1 MSLIGTIDSWAGN
14 PLEVGPMY
22 PWVGFEVGFFLVSL
36 ALWICWMVWL
46 LKTEGTVYLH
56 EAQRLKQRDV
66 SDVVG
71 GEDDIY

>member
-14 PLEVGPMY
+14 PLEIGPMY
-22 PWVGFEVGFFLVSL
+22 PWVGFEAVLVLASV
-36 ALWICWMVWL
+36 ALWVCWTVWQ
-46 LKTEGTVYLH
+46 LKTEGETYSY
-56 EAQRLKQRDV
+56 EAQRLKQREV

>member
-1 MSLIGTIDSWAGN
+1 MNLIGTVDSWAGN

-36 ALWICWMVWL
+36 ALWIGWMVWL
-46 LKTEGTVYLH
+46 LKTEGAAYLH
-56 EAQRLKQRDV
+56 EVQRLKQRDV

>member
-1 MSLIGTIDSWAGN
+1 MSLTGTIDSWAVN

-22 PWVGFEVGFFLVSL
+22 PWVGLEVVLFLVSL
-36 ALWICWMVWL
+36 ALWLCWIVWQI
-46 LKTEGTVYLH
+46 KTEGETYSH
-56 EAQRLKQRDV
+56 EVQRLKQREV

>member
-22 PWVGFEVGFFLVSL
+22 PWVGSEVVLFLVGL
-36 ALWICWMVWL
+36 ALWVCWMVWQL
-46 LKTEGTVYLH
+46 RTEGDVYSH
-56 EAQRLKQRDV
+56 ESERLKQRDV
-66 SDVVG
+66 SEVVG

>member
-1 MSLIGTIDSWAGN
+1 MSLIGTVDSWAGN

-22 PWVGFEVGFFLVSL
+22 PWVGLEAGFFLVSL
-36 ALWICWMVWL
+36 ALWIGWIVWL
-46 LKTEGTVYLH
+46 LKTEGAAYLQ
-56 EAQRLKQRDV
+56 EVQRLKQRDV